1 MLAKVV
7 GAIVAGAI
15 FFAYFSVI
23 GHWPVFETLLGFA
36 LSLAGG
42 VVAWWEIERRMR
54 RRGGAP

>member
-15 FFAYFSVI
+15 FFVYFSVI

-36 LSLAGG
+36 LALVAGILAWRETG
-42 VVAWWEIERRMR
+42 RRFGR
-54 RRGGAP
+54 RDGTR